1 MESSMFEEA
10 ITLHYS
16 NLFNF
21 AISILGK
28 PYDAEDAVQTACLKA
43 WEHCHELLDE
53 SRCRSWLNTIV
64 YHECMTILRHR
75 RRDGVVV
82 PVEEADMKSG
92 YGLSP
97 DAMIGYWQLLDDI
110 ASMPHICQ
118 QAFILRYDVGY
129 SMQTIADMLSI
140 PRCTVSSR
148 LHRARNMLRKRLTIS
163 DAHPRSMVS

>member
-1 MESSMFEEA
+1 MTAMDMER
-10 ITLHYS
+10 IINQRYS
-16 NLFNF
+16 ELYRQAMAVLKQPF
-21 AISILGK
+21 
-28 PYDAEDAVQTACLKA
+28 DAEDAVQTACLKA
-43 WEHCHELLDE
+43 WEHYHELLDE

-75 RRDGVVV
+75 KRDGVVV

-97 DAMIGYWQLLDDI
+97 DAMIGYWQLLGDI

-129 SMQTIADMLSI
+129 SVQTIADLLCI

-148 LHRARNMLRKRLTIS
+148 IHRARNMLIRRLAMS
-163 DAHPRSMVS
+163 DDQPISMVS

>member
-1 MESSMFEEA
+1 MTAMDMEKIINQRYGDLRRQAMAVLKQPF
-10 ITLHYS
+10 
-16 NLFNF
+16 
-21 AISILGK
+21 
-28 PYDAEDAVQTACLKA
+28 DAEDAVQSACLKA

-82 PVEEADMKSG
+82 PLEEVDMRCG

-97 DAMIGYWQLLDDI
+97 DALIGYWQLLDDI

-129 SMQTIADMLSI
+129 SVQTIADMLSI
-140 PRCTVSSR
+140 PRCTVGSR
-148 LHRARNMLRKRLTIS
+148 IHRARNMLIRRL
-163 DAHPRSMVS
+163 AM